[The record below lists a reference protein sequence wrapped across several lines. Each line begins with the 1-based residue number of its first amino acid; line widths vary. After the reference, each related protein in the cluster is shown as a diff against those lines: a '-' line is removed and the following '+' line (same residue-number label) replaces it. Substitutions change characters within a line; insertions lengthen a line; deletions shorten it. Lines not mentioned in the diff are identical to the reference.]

1 MAITF
6 PSSIWTTYTWP
17 YPRIWFTQHYNMAA
31 ALYSGNVYL
40 FELVYNMSAETWD
53 AYYVAI
59 LGDVDEISQ
68 IDIGDFGMYYTA
80 SVLGHN
86 SSGTQIAAAWERIP
100 NTFAG
105 SNSMRSLPSTNMPS
119 FVCSCN
125 FNGRIIVGGIIDFSA
140 YLVGATTDP
149 GFSSIWWSGVGSHE
163 FRPNCDPTA
172 GFLDAPWIKVW
183 LGEVLR
189 VEKLGD
195 AVIGYGDYG
204 KIILKPH
211 YVDPSAFLSS
221 EKISGAGIDSGN
233 HISGDDNL
241 HGFID
246 TNNEFWLATADHKFE
261 KIGYKEY
268 IEDMT
273 KADIIVT
280 YVPQKKKFFISDG
293 KKGYCL
299 TEFGLYSI
307 NQLVS
312 GAGLQKELV

>member
-31 ALYSGNVYL
+31 ALYNGNVYL

-163 FRPNCDPTA
+163 FRPNCDWTA
-172 GFLDAPWIKVW
+172 GFLDA
-183 LGEVLR
+183 
-189 VEKLGD
+189 
-195 AVIGYGDYG
+195 
-204 KIILKPH
+204 IIC
-211 YVDPSAFLSS
+211 FL
-221 EKISGAGIDSGN
+221 A
-233 HISGDDNL
+233 
-241 HGFID
+241 
-246 TNNEFWLATADHKFE
+246 
-261 KIGYKEY
+261 
-268 IEDMT
+268 
-273 KADIIVT
+273 
-280 YVPQKKKFFISDG
+280 
-293 KKGYCL
+293 
-299 TEFGLYSI
+299 
-307 NQLVS
+307 
-312 GAGLQKELV
+312 